1 MIMFVRMAVQR
12 NYKLAFRSWTSPRV
26 VRQKRAA
33 LLAVLN
39 RYKVTD
45 K

>member
-12 NYKLAFRSWTSPRV
+12 NYKLAFQPDFAAWCG
-26 VRQKRAA
+26 KRAA